1 MNTEKNKQPNL
12 SKIIFFVSIEVSLFW
27 ILAGLINVYD
37 FTIVGVFYEILWLPN
52 LILLFALPL
61 ISLFF
66 LSKEKKKLHSLF
78 FYSILLLTITI
89 LKILITQ

>member
-12 SKIIFFVSIEVSLFW
+12 SKIIFFISIEVSLFW
-27 ILAGLINVYD
+27 ILAGLINVYH

-52 LILLFALPL
+52 LILLFTLPL
-61 ISLFF
+61 ISLFY

-78 FYSILLLTITI
+78 FFSILLLTIAI